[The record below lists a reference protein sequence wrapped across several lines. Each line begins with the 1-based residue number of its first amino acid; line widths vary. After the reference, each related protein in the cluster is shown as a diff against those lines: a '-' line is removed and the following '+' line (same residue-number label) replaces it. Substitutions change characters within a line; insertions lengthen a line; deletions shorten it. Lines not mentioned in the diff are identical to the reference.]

1 MHTPM
6 AVPCVKRAFVLA
18 CVCRHATWSK
28 TGSITAAESRGVELA
43 LSVEEYRG
51 CIKAWWILTIS
62 SYLITKHTWL
72 LWKLLFICEYTVCL
86 FSFFKAI

>member
-28 TGSITAAESRGVELA
+28 TGSITAGESRGVELA

-51 CIKAWWILTIS
+51 CIKAWWIFNDFV
-62 SYLITKHTWL
+62 
-72 LWKLLFICEYTVCL
+72 LFNNEAHV
-86 FSFFKAI
+86 AIMETALYM